1 MAGDFPE
8 SQVVQI
14 WQGCPGRSDLRTREN
29 GPLRVLYPGR
39 INDDSGA
46 DFRDAVIATSR
57 GLQTGDIEV
66 HTKSSL
72 WWAHRHHLDPVY
84 NRVVL
89 HVVFRRDVTG
99 PVRLQNGREVPTL
112 ALEELDAPE
121 VVNSHYTAPPV
132 PCQGA
137 GLQYGD
143 EFLSEILDSAGDGRF
158 LARAAGFQ
166 PASSDDEAGQSLY
179 TGIMAALGYSRNRYQ
194 MAELAVRMPLQ
205 RLESAER
212 SAQTE
217 TDCLAVYEALLK
229 GAAGL
234 IPCQHIGENVTPDSA
249 LWNTRLEKLWSA
261 CGDTAAMSVKD
272 WRFFRIRPGNYPT
285 LRIAAAARLLL
296 RYREKGLLEGLAEK
310 FESAPLDG
318 GQRFLED
325 ALIIDGKE
333 GGESVNRFKGAWL
346 GRQRAADIVINVW
359 LPFAAA
365 RGRSKERPDMAQK
378 ALNLYRGY
386 PAISSNTLERHMCR
400 QLGIARG
407 TVKTARRQQGLL
419 HLFKSFCAVGN
430 CPGCP
435 VYKALKG
442 AR

>member
-1 MAGDFPE
+1 LAGDFPE
-8 SQVVQI
+8 SRVVQI
-14 WQGCPGRSDLRTREN
+14 WQDCPGRSDLRTRES
-29 GPLRVLYPGR
+29 GPLQVLYPGR

-66 HTKSSL
+66 HAKSSL

-89 HVVFRRDVTG
+89 HVVFRRDTTI

-112 ALEELDAPE
+112 ALEELDASE
-121 VVNSHYTAPPV
+121 AVNSCFTAPPV

-137 GLQYGD
+137 GLRYGD
-143 EFLSEILDSAGDGRF
+143 VFLSEILDSAGDSRF
-158 LARAAGFQ
+158 LARAAVFQ
-166 PASSDDEAGQSLY
+166 PASPDDEAGQALY

-205 RLESAER
+205 RLESAAR
-212 SAQTE
+212 LSLTE
-217 TDCLAVYEALLK
+217 TDCLAIYEAFLK

-234 IPCQHIGENVTPDSA
+234 LPCRSLRERDAPDGA

-285 LRIAAAARLLL
+285 LRIAAAARLLW

-310 FESAPLDG
+310 FESVPVEG
-318 GQRFLED
+318 GRRFLED

-333 GGESVNRFKGAWL
+333 CSEIVNRFKGALL

-378 ALNLYRGY
+378 ALNLYRRY
-386 PAISSNTLERHMCR
+386 PAIASNTLERHMCR

-419 HLFKSFCAVGN
+419 HLLKSFCAVGN